1 MDDLMAAEL
10 ARCVPGAGSAAG
22 LAGLAG
28 AGGAG
33 LSAAGRI
40 DALVAV
46 ERHLGWLQALELELL
61 AGLEAAPLECIP
73 GRPDA
78 LVDFLETGEQVACA
92 MRISPDT
99 ARGRLSEARAVVG
112 RFPRTVGL
120 LARGRIQLMHAKV
133 LAELTAGLDDEV
145 ATAVEDLTLDKLP
158 QQTVGAARK
167 AIARAVLKADP
178 TGAEQRHERCRA
190 DRRTGVQPY
199 PDGMACFTA
208 LLTAVDA
215 LRVDAAVDTLA
226 RSWGGGDDDRTL
238 NQRRADALVELVT
251 RRGELVH
258 DSATG
263 SAAATVMVT
272 IPYDTLI
279 GTGRGPAELTG
290 YGPITAAQAR
300 ALATEPGSV
309 WRRLLVE
316 PSTGRVVRT
325 DPTAYRPTAD
335 VSRHV
340 VARDVTCRFP
350 GCVRAAGR
358 CDLDHVV
365 PFNHD
370 DPRAGGPTTP
380 ENLIALCRR
389 HHLLKHRG
397 GWQVRH
403 DPRTHEVR
411 WTAPTRHHY
420 TTAPEAPPY

>member
-1 MDDLMAAEL
+1 
-10 ARCVPGAGSAAG
+10 
-22 LAGLAG
+22 
-28 AGGAG
+28 
-33 LSAAGRI
+33 
-40 DALVAV
+40 
-46 ERHLGWLQALELELL
+46 LQALELELL
-61 AGLEAAPLECIP
+61 AGLEATPLECIP
-73 GRPDA
+73 GHPDA

-99 ARGRLSEARAVVG
+99 ARGRLTEAQAIVG

-120 LARGRIQLMHAKV
+120 LAQGRIHLMHTKV
-133 LAELTAGLDDEV
+133 LAELTATLDDEI
-145 ATAVEDLTLDKLP
+145 ATAVEDLTLDKFP

-178 TGAEQRHERCRA
+178 VGAEQRHERCQE

-215 LRVDAAVDTLA
+215 MRVDAAGDTLA
-226 RSWGGGDDDRTL
+226 RSWGGGDDGRTL
-238 NQRRADALVELVT
+238 PQRRADALVELVT

-263 SAAATVMVT
+263 SATTTVMVT

-279 GTGRGPAELTG
+279 GTGQGPAELSG
-290 YGPITAAQAR
+290 YGPITATQAR
-300 ALATEPGSV
+300 ALATAPGSM

-335 VSRHV
+335 VARQV
-340 VARDVTCRFP
+340 IARDVTCRFP
-350 GCVRAAGR
+350 GCARAAGR

-380 ENLIALCRR
+380 ANLIALCRR

-403 DPRTHEVR
+403 NPRTHEVH

-420 TTAPEAPPY
+420 TSTPEMPAY